1 MLTRTLLTYLL
12 SYLLI
17 SSYFILLVIV
27 SLNRML
33 TLMYM
38 YVTMLHILYTYK
50 NIHIDN
56 DCTTY
61 L

>member
-1 MLTRTLLTYLL
+1 MLTRTLLSYLL
-12 SYLLI
+12 TYLLI
-17 SSYFILLVIV
+17 SNYFILLVM
-27 SLNRML
+27 LNRML

-38 YVTMLHILYTYK
+38 YVTMLHILYTHK